1 MTEQPF
7 DSADQQPVA
16 PDATA
21 VVLEQILAQG
31 RVIAEAEVEKV
42 RRVIDWVVVN
52 EVDPATHD
60 VGPLCDRALRTAGE
74 GSPYVSEFSIM
85 EFSAVLGMS
94 TDGGRAYLCG
104 VAELRYRLPHLWEQ
118 VEAGVLPVWR
128 ALEIAKDTWTLPEA
142 GAMFVDRHLA
152 DAAVSCSWAQ
162 IARLVEEATAR
173 FDPERAEEQ
182 RRRRADY
189 RRFDIDLKG
198 VGVDGIVHVDATL
211 DLADALDL
219 EAAIASVATQLA
231 DLGCEEPWEVRRS
244 LAAGEIARAQGS
256 LGLDLGEPEPGFRG
270 PPSSGTSTTG
280 EDPAEVEVRAQR
292 ASKPQPP
299 TTGRSVVLHLHLTE
313 AALRGEDV
321 VGRCGN
327 TRTPVTVEQIREWCG
342 NPDTHVTVRPILD
355 LDAHHHTE
363 AYEIPDRLRVQAE
376 LTTGT
381 CVFPY
386 CTREAVACDVDH
398 AIPWDRGGPTCSC
411 NIAPLCRRHHRAKTH
426 SKWSYVI
433 LGPGIYLWTTPTG
446 HDLIRDSRG
455 TRRPPPMPPLNLEF
469 GPPDVWLGPE
479 PAEP

>member
-7 DSADQQPVA
+7 DSAGES

-21 VVLEQILAQG
+21 VVLKQILG
-31 RVIAEAEVEKV
+31 TKRVIADAEVTKV
-42 RRVIDWVVVN
+42 KQVIDWVVVN
-52 EVDPATHD
+52 EVDPATH
-60 VGPLCDRALRTAGE
+60 VPGPLCDRALRTAGE

-85 EFSAVLGMS
+85 EFAAVLGMS

-142 GAMFVDRHLA
+142 GAVFVDRHLA

-162 IARLVEEATAR
+162 IARLVAEATAR

-182 RRRRADY
+182 RKRRADY

-219 EAAIASVATQLA
+219 EAAISSVATQLT

-244 LAAGEIARAQGS
+244 MAAGEIARTQGA
-256 LGLDLGEPEPGFRG
+256 LDLGEPEP
-270 PPSSGTSTTG
+270 
-280 EDPAEVEVRAQR
+280 AEAERE
-292 ASKPQPP
+292 PQPSTP
-299 TTGRSVVLHLHLTE
+299 GRSVVLHVHLTD
-313 AALRGEDV
+313 AAIRGEDAV
-321 VGRCGN
+321 ARCGN
-327 TRTPVTVEQIREWCG
+327 TRTPVTVAQVREWCG
-342 NPDTHVTVRPILD
+342 NPDADVTVRPILD
-355 LDAHHHTE
+355 LDAHHATE
-363 AYEIPDRLRVQAE
+363 AYEIPHRLRVQAE
-376 LTTGT
+376 LTAGT
-381 CVFPY
+381 CCFPY
-386 CTREAVACDVDH
+386 CTREAGACDVDH
-398 AIPWDRGGPTCSC
+398 AIPHARGGPTCSC
-411 NIAPLCRRHHRAKTH
+411 NLAPLCRRHHRAKTH
-426 SKWSYVI
+426 SKWTYVI
-433 LGPGIYLWTTPTG
+433 LGPGQYLWTTPTG

-455 TRRPPPMPPLNLEF
+455 TRRPPPLPPLDLDLDHA
-469 GPPDVWLGPE
+469 PPPEPWLE